1 MKFSDRREPP
11 ETPEEHAFI
20 WSSAEKA
27 HEMWAN
33 YKTLSTGAERAH
45 EMWAVLGVIVAIL
58 NNWKGIM
65 IGMGLGLAIGGKDLL
80 LAIGVAL
87 P

>member
-1 MKFSDRREPP
+1 MRFSDRRTPP
-11 ETPEEHAFI
+11 ETPEDHAFL

-27 HEMWAN
+27 EEMWTN
-33 YKTLSTGAERAH
+33 YETLRAGAERAH
-45 EMWAVLGVIVAIL
+45 EMWAVLGIVVAIL

-65 IGMGLGLAIGGKDLL
+65 VGVGIGVALGGKDLL
-80 LAIGVAL
+80 LALGVML